1 MMDWV
6 QGLDMKLREM
16 HILSPKENVYTKP
29 PESRPP
35 LLPTRDPN
43 SPLPP
48 PPALQDLPINILPG
62 VEPVIAVA
70 QSIYFLKLLLLTLK
84 IKCLILIVLNVFLL
98 ILYVTFISGRDDG
111 PSSDIEQTFLTPPIS
126 PNSM

>member
-1 MMDWV
+1 MDWV

-43 SPLPP
+43 SPLPLP
-48 PPALQDLPINILPG
+48 PLRDLPSNILPG
-62 VEPVIAVA
+62 VEPVTVA
-70 QSIYFLKLLLLTLK
+70 QSISIDSHKKLEYYV
-84 IKCLILIVLNVFLL
+84 ILINIYFS
-98 ILYVTFISGRDDG
+98 ISDRDEAA
-111 PSSDIEQTFLTPPIS
+111 SSEIDQIFLTPPIS
-126 PNSM
+126 PNPMLVKYCL

>member
-1 MMDWV
+1 MDWV

-43 SPLPP
+43 SPLPLP
-48 PPALQDLPINILPG
+48 PLRDLPSNVLPG
-62 VEPVIAVA
+62 VEPVTIA
-70 QSIYFLKLLLLTLK
+70 QSSIMINLKKLPK
-84 IKCLILIVLNVFLL
+84 FVILINIVYFS
-98 ILYVTFISGRDDG
+98 ILDRDEAA
-111 PSSDIEQTFLTPPIS
+111 SSEIDQIFLTPPIS
-126 PNSM
+126 PNPM